1 MTQKAITGMMKDNER
16 ITLKVMSE
24 QLGLSDTTVKR
35 NIAVLRK
42 EGIISRMGSTRA
54 GKWIVNME

>member
-1 MTQKAITGMMKDNER
+1 MMKDNER